1 MLDPEAMRARAG
13 TVVPRLIGGVLAL
26 VLLLYALA
34 ALADAVLVGWLRVLG
49 PGWASLAA
57 AITYLVLA
65 VLVLAGSRHIAL
77 RRRTVRAARPVVPL
91 SAYGLLA
98 DVVRD
103 RPAVTLLVLDLHPA
117 RRGMASSLQMFVG
130 SGANA
135 ITAGVIAPFVMH
147 STLGLAAA
155 TVGLMSIGLV
165 AWITVGRRWPL
176 IGRLEDAAVAGR
188 PSMSVGG

>member
-57 AITYLVLA
+57 AITYLVLT

-103 RPAVTLLVLDLHPA
+103 RPAVTLLVA
-117 RRGMASSLQMFVG
+117 
-130 SGANA
+130 
-135 ITAGVIAPFVMH
+135 
-147 STLGLAAA
+147 LAAGA
-155 TVGLMSIGLV
+155 LLE
-165 AWITVGRRWPL
+165 RRE
-176 IGRLEDAAVAGR
+176 RR
-188 PSMSVGG
+188 P